1 MPIDPNI
8 ALSFKPSVAL
18 EDPIQQYGRMQQ
30 IQANAMEMKKAS
42 MANALA
48 ARKMQG
54 EAAVANALK
63 NYYAP
68 QAGASGTVG
77 EMPDPEAAARSL
89 AAAGFGHLIPDTLK
103 GLYEGKEQKFKSI
116 DAEEKA
122 VVSAAGTQ
130 RMLLDNLPDTPEAF
144 KRWTISNFEND
155 TLGRRLKKGGH
166 SLEEALAAID
176 TAAQQGPEALAAL
189 RQKAVLGLSE
199 FTKLN
204 APKFY
209 ERNLGDKSVLTAVPG
224 LGLGPASTVAGSELA
239 VATPDQIVTPAGGGM
254 YRVNPRGGGF
264 TEVTQGGGVP
274 GARAPA
280 PAGGPAAPAAG
291 VPSIVAN
298 NNPGALEYKPWM
310 KKYGAE
316 PAADGRFAAFPSPQQ
331 GAAAQEALLRLDY
344 IGKGVNTIDKIVDR
358 YLGTGAENTPEQRAN
373 YKATLVQQL
382 GIPANAQLQPGV
394 VPKLAAAMRGFETGV
409 GGNVPAA
416 PAGAPAKPQAASTE
430 GLTLPQIEERR
441 SASKLIEIM
450 GWNPATGQDRVRDLI
465 KASPSGVLDTA
476 SNWFKGQQSKE
487 GTPATNA
494 AAALK
499 SMASNLTLALAGGK
513 LGAGFSN
520 EDRAMIEKQ
529 TGDIAN
535 TLLPIGDRLAAYD
548 ELQRLMA
555 SRLGIQYTPPKSGGG
570 GGGGGKSAPPANQ
583 AQGSLPQN
591 IAAGIKPGHQA
602 TLTDG
607 SVWSKDAQGNVTRVR

>member
-77 EMPDPEAAARSL
+77 EMPDPEAAAKSL
-89 AAAGFGHLIPDTLK
+89 AAAGFGDLIPNTLK

-176 TAAQQGPEALAAL
+176 AAAQQGPEALAAL

-209 ERNLGDKSVLTAVPG
+209 ERNLGDRSVLTAVPG
-224 LGLGPASTVAGSELA
+224 LGGPASTVAGSELA

-298 NNPGALEYKPWM
+298 NNPGALEYRPWM
-310 KKYGAE
+310 KKYGGE
-316 PAADGRFAAFPSPQQ
+316 PSADGRFAAFPSPQQ

-394 VPKLAAAMRGFETGV
+394 VPKLAAAMRGFETGM
-409 GGNVPAA
+409 GGGAPAA
-416 PAGAPAKPQAASTE
+416 PAGAPAAPQAASTE
-430 GLTLPQIEERR
+430 GLTIDQLEKRK
-441 SASKLIEIM
+441 SAVAITAIM

-465 KASPSGVLDTA
+465 NASPSGVIDTA
-476 SNWFKGQQSKE
+476 SNWFKGQQDRK

-499 SMASNLTLALAGGK
+499 SIGANLTLAMAPGGK

-520 EDRAMIEKQ
+520 EDRVTVEKQ
-529 TGDIAN
+529 IGDIAN
-535 TLLPIGDRLAAYD
+535 TLLPVGDRLAAYD
-548 ELQRLMA
+548 ELQRFMA
-555 SRLGIQYTPPKSGGG
+555 SRLGFEYSPPKSGNGKS
-570 GGGGGKSAPPANQ
+570 GGGKNDP
-583 AQGSLPQN
+583 L
-591 IAAGIKPGHQA
+591 GI
-602 TLTDG
+602 
-607 SVWSKDAQGNVTRVR
+607 R